1 VDYTREAYALSLTR
15 ACGLMSLSRSS
26 YQYLARDRK
35 DKPLRED
42 LKAAAHRRRRWG
54 YRRLIVLLRREGYG
68 DNHKRIF
75 RVYQEE
81 GLQVPKRK
89 KRKAALWRGEK
100 PEAPGQVNE
109 RWSMDFVHDQLAD
122 GRRLRTLNIVDDH
135 SRECLAIEADTSLS
149 GRRVARVLQRLVEQ
163 RGRPQRLLMDNGPE
177 FTSQALDNWAYAQQ
191 IKLQFI
197 EPGKPM
203 QNGYV
208 ESFNGKFRDE
218 CLNDHWFTSLNDAR
232 WIIEAWRI
240 DYNEVRPHS
249 ALGNLTPSEFV
260 AAAAPHGGRWEGTDS
275 PTPHVMTH
283 NPMPVG
289 LS

>member
-1 VDYTREAYALSLTR
+1 MGYTQGTYLVSLTR
-15 ACGLMSLSRSS
+15 VCGLMNVSRSS
-26 YQYLARDRK
+26 YRYRAADRQ
-35 DKPLRED
+35 DTQMRED
-42 LKAAAHRRRRWG
+42 LKAFARTRRRWG
-54 YRRLIVLLRREGYG
+54 YRRLIVLLRREGYA

-89 KRKAALWRGEK
+89 KRKAALWRGER
-100 PEAPGQVNE
+100 PEAPGQINE
-109 RWSMDFVHDQLAD
+109 RWSIDFVQDQLAD

-135 SRECLAIEADTSLS
+135 SRECLAIETDTSLS

-177 FTSQALDNWAYAQQ
+177 FTSQALDNWAYAQE

-218 CLNDHWFTSLNDAR
+218 CLNEHWFTSLDDAR
-232 WIIEAWRI
+232 EIIESWRV
-240 DYNEVRPHS
+240 DYNEERPHS
-249 ALGNLTPSEFV
+249 SLGNMTPLEFV
-260 AAAAPHGGRWEGTDS
+260 AAAAPHGGRWAGGK
-275 PTPHVMTH
+275 PPVNHVVTRK
-283 NPMPVG
+283 PMPVG